1 MTICEKKEHEQAVG
15 SAKREALSEE
25 QLGRVCNVFRVLGE
39 PSRMKIVLALTGGE
53 MCVYHILQAVGGT
66 QSGVSHQLRVLKDNR
81 IVRSR
86 REGQNILYSLADD
99 HIVEIVAMGRAHMD
113 CAEE

>member
-1 MTICEKKEHEQAVG
+1 MIKCEQREHEEAAER
-15 SAKREALSEE
+15 AKRA
-25 QLGRVCNVFRVLGE
+25 QLNEWELERVCNVLRVLGE

-81 IVRSR
+81 IVKSR
-86 REGQNILYSLADD
+86 REGQNILYSIADG
-99 HIVEIVAMGRAHMD
+99 HIMEIVAMSKEHIL
-113 CAEE
+113 CEEN